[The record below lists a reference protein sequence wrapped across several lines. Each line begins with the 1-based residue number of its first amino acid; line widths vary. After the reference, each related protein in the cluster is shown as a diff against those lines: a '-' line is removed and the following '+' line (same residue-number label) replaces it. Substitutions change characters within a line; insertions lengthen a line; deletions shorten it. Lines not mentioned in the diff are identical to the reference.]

1 MLVGLLGVDDP
12 PRRGVAEALRRCRE
26 AGIRVVMVTGDGP
39 VTALAVAREVGLGGD
54 DLVAVTGAELAALDD
69 EALRALLRDPAPRLF
84 ARVLPEQ
91 KLRLVKAW
99 QSLGEVV
106 AVTGD
111 GVNDAPALRAAHVG
125 IAMGASGT
133 DVARAAADL
142 VLLDDDFASLVAAIE
157 EGRSLFRNV
166 RKFLAYILTSNV
178 PELVPFLA
186 MVALRIPPALTI
198 LQILAVDLG
207 TDMVPA
213 LALGGEPPEPGLMK
227 RPPRPKDAP
236 LLDRRLLLR
245 AYLRLGRRAG
255 RRPAMAAWTWRL
267 AGPRRRPGRAARW
280 RHRPSSAH
288 AADPAVA
295 ALQREATS
303 AALAAIVL
311 CQMGNLFACRSERLS
326 VFSIRG
332 RNPLL
337 AARPGGRGGAAA
349 GGAPRAAAAGRL
361 RHRAA
366 ARRWPGRALLLGPVL
381 LLAVDEAF
389 KLVGRATRYPLPDR
403 EFRGTA
409 GRSAGRTGPDGVGG
423 SENPSDGG
431 APGWHGSCPSR
442 GHDRSSPGLAR
453 HHLLRH
459 PPLRPSP
466 VPAAAL
472 QGRQPD
478 LPLPPRRRRRALRH
492 RAPRLLRH
500 VQPLPPGRHR
510 PRRSP
515 AGLPAVPRRAGG
527 PRHQR
532 TAGAHG

>member
-1 MLVGLLGVDDP
+1 
-12 PRRGVAEALRRCRE
+12 
-26 AGIRVVMVTGDGP
+26 MVTGDGP

-54 DLVAVTGAELAALDD
+54 DLGAVTGAELSALGD

-99 QSLGEVV
+99 QSMGEVV

-142 VLLDDDFASLVAAIE
+142 VLLDDDLTSLVSAIE

-186 MVALRIPPALTI
+186 MVGLRIPPALTI

-213 LALGGEPPEPGLMK
+213 LALGGDPPEPGLMQ

-245 AYLRLGRRAG
+245 AYLRLGGVQALC
-255 RRPAMAAWTWRL
+255 AMAAYL
-267 AGPRRRPGRAARW
+267 AVWAFHGVDLGGLRAAATAIIG
-280 RHRPSSAH
+280 HV
-288 AADPAVA
+288 ADPAVA
-295 ALQREATS
+295 TLQRQATS
-303 AALAAIVL
+303 AALASIVL

-326 VFSIRG
+326 VFTVRG

-337 AARPGGRGGAAA
+337 KYGLAVEAVLLLAVLYLPPLQRVFAT
-349 GGAPRAAAAGRL
+349 APLPAL
-361 RHRAA
+361 L
-366 ARRWPGRALLLGPVL
+366 WPVLLLGPVL
-381 LLAVDEAF
+381 LLAVDEAA
-389 KLVGRATRYPLPDR
+389 KWVGRRR
-403 EFRGTA
+403 
-409 GRSAGRTGPDGVGG
+409 
-423 SENPSDGG
+423 
-431 APGWHGSCPSR
+431 
-442 GHDRSSPGLAR
+442 LAR
-453 HHLLRH
+453 RAM
-459 PPLRPSP
+459 R
-466 VPAAAL
+466 AA
-472 QGRQPD
+472 
-478 LPLPPRRRRRALRH
+478 
-492 RAPRLLRH
+492 
-500 VQPLPPGRHR
+500 
-510 PRRSP
+510 P
-515 AGLPAVPRRAGG
+515 AG
-527 PRHQR
+527 
-532 TAGAHG
+532 